1 MLGHPNDH
9 EEVLSSESS
18 FGIQF
23 EKTSLM
29 RMLMLMLQN
38 IFQPAGTSLGNSV
51 SHENI
56 NHEETTSEKK
66 RKVEPC
72 SRAK

>member
-1 MLGHPNDH
+1 
-9 EEVLSSESS
+9 
-18 FGIQF
+18 
-23 EKTSLM
+23 
-29 RMLMLMLQN
+29 MLMLMLQN

-66 RKVEPC
+66 RKVEPY